1 MDEQQNEL
9 CCQDGYGCLPA
20 CGPLANPYVPFQP
33 ENAAIYEAPVAL
45 IRGTLFPGL
54 DLPFM
59 GLVNREEKN
68 TPLGE
73 RMALGFAM
81 KELGLYLDTHMND
94 TEAAELFEQYA
105 KLYQEGQAA
114 YSAQYGPLLQS
125 DSVSDGRYHWL
136 NDPWPWE
143 YEGGA
148 E

>member
-1 MDEQQNEL
+1 M
-9 CCQDGYGCLPA
+9 
-20 CGPLANPYVPFQP
+20 
-33 ENAAIYEAPVAL
+33 
-45 IRGTLFPGL
+45 LF
-54 DLPFM
+54 
-59 GLVNREEKN
+59 RS
-68 TPLGE
+68 
-73 RMALGFAM
+73 
-81 KELGLYLDTHMND
+81 
-94 TEAAELFEQYA
+94 ELFEQYA